1 MSKRKLYIYTP
12 YNHKTKCTK
21 TKQRQTKH
29 THFIKNKNRK
39 TNTTTYKNNLFRA
52 HTRTRDIHTH
62 IRV

>member
-29 THFIKNKNRK
+29 THFYKKKIKKTQKNKH
-39 TNTTTYKNNLFRA
+39 NNA
-52 HTRTRDIHTH
+52 Y
-62 IRV
+62 